1 MVSACLLGVCCRY
14 DGESKANERVLR
26 LREKHELIPV
36 CPEQLGG
43 LPTPRPPAEIQNGR
57 VIARSGLDVTAQ
69 YEKGAAETLRLYDL
83 LRCDC
88 ALLKARS
95 PSCGAETVYD
105 GSFSGT
111 LIPGQ
116 GIAAKALS
124 QRHITIFSEESDWG
138 SIEREG
144 AVKKGSKRL
153 PDSQP
158 LFEQERESRKRGK
171 KAKSPPYPQ

>member
-1 MVSACLLGVCCRY
+1 MRILVSACLRGLCCRY
-14 DGESKANERVLR
+14 AGKSKANERVRR
-26 LREKHELIPV
+26 LAEKHELIPV

-43 LPTPRPPAEIQNGR
+43 LPTPRPPAEIRDGR
-57 VIARSGLDVTAQ
+57 VINCLGQDVTAQ

-83 LRCDC
+83 LQCDC

-95 PSCGAETVYD
+95 PSCGSETVYD

-124 QRHITIFSEESDWG
+124 QRNIPVLSEENDWG
-138 SIEREG
+138 S
-144 AVKKGSKRL
+144 L
-153 PDSQP
+153 LD
-158 LFEQERESRKRGK
+158 
-171 KAKSPPYPQ
+171 